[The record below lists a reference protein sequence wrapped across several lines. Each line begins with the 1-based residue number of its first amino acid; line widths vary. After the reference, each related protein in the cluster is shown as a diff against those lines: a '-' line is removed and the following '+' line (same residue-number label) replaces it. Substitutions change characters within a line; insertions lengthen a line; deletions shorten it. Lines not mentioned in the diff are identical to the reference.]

1 MLKNNPGWGD
11 AHSPIN
17 GRPLSM
23 VIGELPESPSVTGMK
38 GRHRLQRE
46 PSSAAA
52 SSSAISAPMARF
64 QAGNWCDLERQNLAA
79 YEYLCHV
86 CEAKEWMEACIAE
99 ELPGIATIEDSLRDG
114 VALAKLAQKFCPEAV
129 GKIYQSPATAT
140 ADSGLISSGVRR
152 RFVFKYTDNINF
164 FLRAIRQVRLPRL
177 FHFELTD
184 LYDRK
189 NMPRVIYC
197 LHALSHFLLKMGIAP
212 EMQDLVGRLEF
223 SDAQLA
229 QTQAELDTLGVNV
242 PSFHRIDSDIG
253 ARRPR
258 LSREVQPLQPEDIH
272 GVEEEVEE
280 EEPESEYDDDEDKD
294 EFVQQP
300 SRHHQ
305 DFDLEFLDD
314 PHIDRL
320 EKAKRYWMKR
330 IDIVVQLQSFGRKR
344 LAERL
349 VEEKRQARRY
359 QRMVESATIMQGM
372 ARMVLAKRA

>member
-1 MLKNNPGWGD
+1 
-11 AHSPIN
+11 
-17 GRPLSM
+17 
-23 VIGELPESPSVTGMK
+23 
-38 GRHRLQRE
+38 
-46 PSSAAA
+46 
-52 SSSAISAPMARF
+52 
-64 QAGNWCDLERQNLAA
+64 
-79 YEYLCHV
+79 
-86 CEAKEWMEACIAE
+86 
-99 ELPGIATIEDSLRDG
+99 LPGIATIEDSLRDG
-114 VALAKLAQKFCPEAV
+114 VALAKLAQRFCPEAV
-129 GKIYQSPATAT
+129 GRIYQAPATDA
-140 ADSGLISSGVRR
+140 GLGARQLASGVRR

-229 QTQAELDTLGVNV
+229 QTQAELDTLGLNV

-258 LSREVQPLQPEDIH
+258 LSREVQPLQPEDIR
-272 GVEEEVEE
+272 GEEENDD
-280 EEPESEYDDDEDKD
+280 DDDE
-294 EFVQQP
+294 FVEQP
-300 SRHHQ
+300 TAPAHL
-305 DFDLEFLDD
+305 DMDLAFLDD
-314 PHIDRL
+314 PCVERL

-330 IDIVVQLQSFGRKR
+330 IDIVVQLQCFGRQR

-359 QRMVESATIMQGM
+359 LRMVESATIMQGM
-372 ARMVLAKRA
+372 ARMVLAKRVVKEQRAEIADKEAAKQRAIADKEAAAQRAIAEKQAAREAEEQR